1 MNVYQNIY
9 LFYWKNFKTI
19 KPSFIGMVLSTPKS
33 QINFVGMSD
42 VIKLTN
48 LKGNILDQ
56 LAEIKS

>member
-1 MNVYQNIY
+1 
-9 LFYWKNFKTI
+9 
-19 KPSFIGMVLSTPKS
+19 MVLSTPKS